1 MVFTH
6 SFRERPLLFTALVAV
21 GVLILSLAAQAQEY
35 PDEEWGNE
43 GTAQV
48 AGAQALHRA
57 PPKVVASTM
66 GVADYRPPVDPPGG
80 FPAGQA
86 PAPAT
91 IPVQKAAA
99 APAAVAAGH
108 SGVANETYYVVQPGD
123 NAPRIAQ
130 KVLGNANRWQE
141 LMAYNK
147 IPDPNLLQVGLRL
160 RIPAAAGG
168 QPAAMAQANAASG
181 QVSRPA
187 TTGQMAVAPKG
198 QAPDAVRVA
207 AAGNRPMA
215 PPTSTQIRPP
225 VTSPVP
231 ATKAKTANQEYE
243 AVEPE
248 ETSGND
254 KHVEADAS
262 YYGQTGG
269 TYVIQRGDTLG
280 KIAKKLLG
288 STQRW
293 REIARA
299 NPQMNPNKLIVGM
312 TINVPGASV
321 EPQMGQ
327 PPNNMV
333 AAGNPGA
340 MAPGMMGG
348 ASFDASGMAAP
359 SYEPPPLVAPPPA
372 YNPSAGAP
380 HAYNAPQRAN
390 PPQGQAYGAPPA
402 FAAPITPPP
411 PPPVT
416 VPQAIEPPPPPYMSA
431 PTVPAPL
438 GAVPAPVTTSLY
450 REERYRIPDEL
461 KPTDYSPYFGNF
473 NGVHGLFETESALI
487 PYMKTWHFGLHFRYD
502 KYKYLNG
509 DEKKV
514 DGRQWIAPVNLL
526 YTGKKMF
533 ASVVV
538 PFQSW
543 EVTSAVTSAPTV
555 TLSGAHDPEVKA
567 GYQIWKNYEGNH
579 AVTLHVGGRF
589 PGDNYHQPL
598 ADLSGK
604 TRTGIRIGPANATRG
619 GWVEFGGAYS
629 GRLSDR
635 WTSHLNLALAND
647 SEDSIARYMYR
658 GMLDYRVN
666 QHYSLVME
674 LNGNTWEM
682 DNGPDGA
689 NIDLTLGMALFN
701 EGWQGVLGFPVS
713 LQSKFGY
720 GHDYGVTFGLN
731 TRWD

>member
-6 SFRERPLLFTALVAV
+6 SYRERPLLFAAIVAV

-35 PDEEWGNE
+35 PDEEWGNDGAAQMA
-43 GTAQV
+43 GTQV
-48 AGAQALHRA
+48 LHQA

-66 GVADYRPPVDPPGG
+66 GVSDYRPPVEPPGG
-80 FPAGQA
+80 FPAGKA
-86 PAPAT
+86 PGH
-91 IPVQKAAA
+91 
-99 APAAVAAGH
+99 AAVAVQKVG
-108 SGVANETYYVVQPGD
+108 GVPAPVGAANPGAANEVFYVVQAGD

-160 RIPAAAGG
+160 RLPPGAQAQAA
-168 QPAAMAQANAASG
+168 PMAQAMGPQAA
-181 QVSRPA
+181 PA
-187 TTGQMAVAPKG
+187 RVAPAGQMAAAP
-198 QAPDAVRVA
+198 QVPAPASVRIA
-207 AAGNRPMA
+207 AAGNRPAA
-215 PPTSTQIRPP
+215 PPAPTQIRPP
-225 VTSPVP
+225 VSSPVP
-231 ATKAKTANQEYE
+231 ATKAKAANQEYE

-248 ETSGND
+248 ETTGDD

-262 YYGQTGG
+262 YYGQAGG

-299 NPQMNPNKLIVGM
+299 NPQVNPNKLVVGM
-312 TINVPGASV
+312 AINVPGASV
-321 EPQMGQ
+321 DPRMGL
-327 PPNNMV
+327 PPTTMM
-333 AAGNPGA
+333 AAGR
-340 MAPGMMGG
+340 PGMMPQQGMGG
-348 ASFDASGMAAP
+348 SSFDASGMAAP

-372 YNPSAGAP
+372 YNSPQNPSA
-380 HAYNAPQRAN
+380 
-390 PPQGQAYGAPPA
+390 PPAYGAPPA
-402 FAAPITPPP
+402 YAAPITPPP
-411 PPPVT
+411 PPPAVT
-416 VPQAIEPPPPPYMSA
+416 TPQAIEPPPPPYMSA
-431 PTVPAPL
+431 PTVPGPL

-461 KPTDYSPYFGNF
+461 KPTDFSPYYANF

-487 PYMKTWHFGLHFRYD
+487 PFRKTWHFGLHFRYD

-509 DEKKV
+509 DENKV
-514 DGRQWIAPVNLL
+514 DGRQWIAPVSLL

-543 EVTSAVTSAPTV
+543 EVTSAVTAAPTV
-555 TLSGAHDPEVKA
+555 KLSGAYDPEVKA
-567 GYQIWKNYEGNH
+567 GYQIWKNYEGQH

-589 PGDNYHQPL
+589 PSDNYHQPL

-635 WTSHLNLALAND
+635 WASHLNLSLAND
-647 SEDSIARYMYR
+647 SEDAIARYMYR
-658 GMLDYRVN
+658 ATVDYRVN
-666 QHYSLVME
+666 QHFALVLEM
-674 LNGNTWEM
+674 NGTTWEM

-689 NIDLTLGMALFN
+689 NIDLTPGLVVFN

-720 GHDYGVTFGLN
+720 GHDFGVTFGLN